1 VSRIFVCLVLAMC
14 VATIQQGLAFIFSE
28 QVYFWWWVSSSR
40 DWLTLFLLAAILFYA
55 RKRG

>member
-1 VSRIFVCLVLAMC
+1 MC